1 MRLQLQPSGWDIS
14 EAANG
19 RIALACLDEARPDA
33 IILDLIMPEMD
44 GFELLEE
51 IRRRP
56 EWRDIPVVVVTSKD
70 LTAEDR
76 SRLNGGVDRIIQKTD
91 RDETLREVR
100 GVLAKF
106 LKRRRG
112 EKTMG
117 A

>member
-1 MRLQLQPSGWDIS
+1 
-14 EAANG
+14 
-19 RIALACLDEARPDA
+19 
-33 IILDLIMPEMD
+33 
-44 GFELLEE
+44 
-51 IRRRP
+51 
-56 EWRDIPVVVVTSKD
+56 

-106 LKRRRG
+106 LKRRQG